1 MPLTSALSSVYPALA
16 MSPLVRKP
24 LTIAVPPAL
33 RRVLESNAV
42 FERAFLVGGCVRDE
56 VLGRA
61 GDDFDVEVYGTDY
74 ETLERVLAPFG
85 ATDVVGR
92 SFGVIVLKLG
102 DGRNVDFSL
111 PRRDSHV
118 GSGHRGFHVTPD
130 PALDPA
136 EAAARRDFTIN
147 ALAWDP
153 RTHEVLDFH
162 GGLADLAARV
172 LRHTSGA
179 FAEDPLRVLRG
190 MQLAARFELTP
201 DPETIALSR
210 GIAHTYGELARERV
224 WGEWRKWAAKAVRP
238 SAGLEFL
245 RACDWLRHFPE
256 LAGMVGVPQEPEW
269 HPEGDVWTHT
279 LHCVDALAHDPV
291 WRTEDEVTR
300 IAWMFAVLLHDCGK
314 PACTTREERDGVT
327 RIVSPGH
334 EIVGGEFAERF
345 LARIAAPR
353 ELAERVIPLVTQHMG
368 YLQVG
373 TDRAV
378 RRLARRLHPE
388 TIDGLAA
395 VIRADLGGRPGLSS
409 EPPPAYHDMLRTAAN
424 LRVRDTAPR
433 PILLGRHLLERG
445 FASGPAMGDVL
456 HEAFEAQLD
465 GAFEDLDG
473 ALAWLDEHPPGPRTG
488 GPGGAELL

>member
-1 MPLTSALSSVYPALA
+1 MSS
-16 MSPLVRKP
+16 LVRKP
-24 LTIAVPPAL
+24 LAIAVPSAL
-33 RRVLESNAV
+33 QRVLDSHEV
-42 FERAFLVGGCVRDE
+42 FSRALLVGGCVRDAL
-56 VLGRA
+56 LGRA
-61 GDDFDVEVYGTDY
+61 STDFDVEVYGTDY
-74 ETLERVLAPFG
+74 ETLERALAPFG

-92 SFGVIVLKLG
+92 SFGVIVLRLP
-102 DGRNVDFSL
+102 DGSNVDFSL
-111 PRRDSHV
+111 PRRDSRT
-118 GSGHRGFHVTPD
+118 GRGHRGFHVTPD
-130 PALDPA
+130 PSLDPA

-147 ALAWDP
+147 AIAWDP
-153 RTHEVLDFH
+153 RTHEAHDFH
-162 GGLADLAARV
+162 GGIADLRART
-172 LRHTSGA
+172 LRHTSAA

-190 MQLAARFELTP
+190 MQFAARFDLRT
-201 DPETIALSR
+201 DPETIALCR
-210 GIAHTYGELARERV
+210 GIADTYGELARERV
-224 WGEWRKWAAKAVRP
+224 WGEWRKWAAHAVRP

-245 RACDWLRHFPE
+245 RASDWLRHFPE
-256 LAGMVGVPQEPEW
+256 LADLDGVPQEPEW

-300 IAWMFAVLLHDCGK
+300 IAWMFAVLLHDTGK
-314 PACTTREERDGVT
+314 PACTAREEREGVV

-334 EIVGGEFAERF
+334 ETVGGDLAERF
-345 LARIAAPR
+345 LSSISAPR
-353 ELAERVIPLVTQHMG
+353 ELVERVVPLVTQHMG

-409 EPPPAYHDMLRTAAN
+409 EPPPAYHEMLRTAAN

-445 FASGPAMGDVL
+445 FAPGPALGPVL
-456 HEAFEAQLD
+456 HDAFEAQLD
-465 GAFEDLDG
+465 GAFEDLEG
-473 ALAWLDEHPPGPRTG
+473 ALAWLDARPPEPRPG
-488 GPGGAELL
+488 GPGGAELP

>member
-1 MPLTSALSSVYPALA
+1 

-33 RRVLESNAV
+33 QRVLDSHEV
-42 FERAFLVGGCVRDE
+42 FSRALLVGGCVRDE
-56 VLGRA
+56 LLGRA
-61 GDDFDVEVYGTDY
+61 GKDFDVEVYGTDY

-92 SFGVIVLKLG
+92 SFGVIVLRLP
-102 DGRNVDFSL
+102 DGSSVDFSL

-118 GSGHRGFHVTPD
+118 APGHRGFVVTPD

-153 RTHEVLDFH
+153 RAHEVLDFH
-162 GGLADLAARV
+162 GGLADLDARV
-172 LRHTSGA
+172 LRHTSAA
-179 FAEDPLRVLRG
+179 FSEDPLRVLRG
-190 MQLAARFELTP
+190 MQFAARM
-201 DPETIALSR
+201 DMKVAPETVALCR
-210 GIAHTYGELARERV
+210 GITHTYGDLARERV
-224 WGEWRKWAAKAVRP
+224 WGEWRKWAAHAVRP

-245 RACDWLRHFPE
+245 LASDWLRHFPE
-256 LAGMVGVPQEPEW
+256 LAGLVGVPQEPEW

-279 LHCVDALAHDPV
+279 RHCVDALAHDPV

-314 PACTTREERDGVT
+314 PACTARELRDGVE

-334 EIVGGEFAERF
+334 ETVGGELAERF

-353 ELAERVIPLVTQHMG
+353 ELVERVVPLVTQHMG

-395 VIRADLGGRPGLSS
+395 IIRADLGGRPGLSA

-424 LRVRDTAPR
+424 LRVRDQAPR
-433 PILLGRHLLERG
+433 PLLLGRHLIARG
-445 FASGPAMGDVL
+445 FAPGPSLGPVL

-465 GAFEDLDG
+465 GAFEDLGG
-473 ALAWLDEHPPGPRTG
+473 ALAWLDARGQRERD
-488 GPGGAELL
+488 

>member
-1 MPLTSALSSVYPALA
+1 MPGPEHAALPRSSGYPAFA
-16 MSPLVRKP
+16 MLPLVRKP
-24 LTIAVPPAL
+24 LAIAIPPSL
-33 RRVLESNAV
+33 QRVLDSHEV
-42 FERAFLVGGCVRDE
+42 FARAFLVGGCVRDE
-56 VLGRA
+56 LLGRA
-61 GDDFDVEVYGTDY
+61 GKDFDVEVYGTDY
-74 ETLERVLAPFG
+74 ETLAHALDPFG

-92 SFGVIVLKLG
+92 AFGVIVLRLP
-102 DGRNVDFSL
+102 DGSNVDFSL
-111 PRRDSHV
+111 PRRDSHT
-118 GSGHRGFHVTPD
+118 GPGHRGFRVTPD

-153 RTHEVLDFH
+153 RTREVLDFH
-162 GGLADLAARV
+162 GGIRDLEARL
-172 LRHTSGA
+172 LRHTSDA

-190 MQLAARFELTP
+190 MQFAARFELSVHT
-201 DPETIALSR
+201 ETLALCR
-210 GIAHTYGELARERV
+210 GIAHTYDELARERV
-224 WGEWRKWAAKAVRP
+224 WGEWRKWAAHAARP
-238 SAGLEFL
+238 SLGLTFL
-245 RACDWLRHFPE
+245 RECDWLKHFPE
-256 LAGMVGVPQEPEW
+256 LAALVGVEQEPEW

-279 LHCVDALAHDPV
+279 LHGVDALAHDPV

-300 IAWMFAVLLHDCGK
+300 IAWMFGVLLHDSGK
-314 PACTTREERDGVT
+314 PACTTREVRDGVT

-334 EIVGGEFAERF
+334 ETVGGELAERF
-345 LARIAAPR
+345 LVRIAAPR
-353 ELAERVIPLVTQHMG
+353 ELVERVVPLVTQHMG

-378 RRLARRLHPE
+378 RRLAKRLQPE

-395 VIRADLGGRPGLSS
+395 VIRADLGGRPGLSA
-409 EPPPAYHDMLRTAAN
+409 EPPPAYHEMLRTAAN

-445 FASGPAMGDVL
+445 FAAGPALGPVL

-473 ALAWLDEHPPGPRTG
+473 ALAWLDARAQRERD
-488 GPGGAELL
+488 